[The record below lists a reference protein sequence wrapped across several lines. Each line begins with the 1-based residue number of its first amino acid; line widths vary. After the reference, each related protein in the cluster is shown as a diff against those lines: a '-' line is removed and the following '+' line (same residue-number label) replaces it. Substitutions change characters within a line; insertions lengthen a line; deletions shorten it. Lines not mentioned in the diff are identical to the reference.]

1 MSFSALSQ
9 RAVRADRLALMPST
23 RQTSRSR
30 WTSRDWSVAVKT
42 SSMANCLSSLKAGT
56 YLVDFTETERGE
68 AERKRGE
75 KQGTTV

>member
-56 YLVDFTETERGE
+56 YLVDFTEKGG
-68 AERKRGE
+68 AEGKRGG
-75 KQGTTV
+75 KQWTIM

>member
-56 YLVDFTETERGE
+56 YLVDFTKTERGG
-68 AERKRGE
+68 AERKRGG
-75 KQGTTV
+75 KRGTTV